1 MTPLD
6 ESVVTDGRGSA
17 ARDGWERAAMT
28 ATAGVQDLFSVRGR
42 NASEARERGGG
53 PGMISFT
60 AGFPD
65 PVHLPYEGVAE
76 ATGRLMSTHGQG
88 PLQYGA
94 VRGYTG
100 LLDLLIEKLGRDQ
113 GIRCAQENMLLTSGG
128 SQALALLIDL
138 FLDPGDTI
146 LSEEPTWSGAVRAF
160 ANVGVNVEGIPLDDD
175 GARVDVLEA
184 KLRDLH
190 ARGIAPKAFYMIPNF
205 QNPGGMTTTLE
216 RRRRIVALAREYN
229 FVIFEDDAYF
239 DLRFEGG
246 QLPTLYE
253 LAGGSHVAYFGTF
266 SKIVA
271 AGMRIGWLVAD
282 KALIDRLSV
291 LKVDGG
297 SPFAA
302 HIAHEYCKDGVLE
315 ARVQELIALYRH
327 RRDLMLGE
335 LNERMPEGITWRVP
349 EGGFFIWLD
358 LPAGLDATRILA
370 ACRERGVEFLPGTAC
385 FFHGEGRRNIR
396 LSFSYADDEQ
406 TVRGMQAL
414 CEVIGEQLT
423 A

>member
-1 MTPLD
+1 
-6 ESVVTDGRGSA
+6 
-17 ARDGWERAAMT
+17 MT
-28 ATAGVQDLFSVRGR
+28 AAAVQDLFSVRGR
-42 NASEARERGGG
+42 NANEARERGGG
-53 PGMISFT
+53 AGMISFT

-65 PVHLPYEGVAE
+65 PVHLPYEGIAE
-76 ATGRLMSTHGQG
+76 ATGRTMTTHGQG

-94 VRGYTG
+94 VRGYQG
-100 LLDLLIEKLGRDQ
+100 LIELLVEKLGRDQ
-113 GIRCAQENMLLTSGG
+113 GIRCAPENLLLTSGG

-146 LSEEPTWSGAVRAF
+146 FSEEPTWSGAVRAF
-160 ANVGVNVEGIPLDDD
+160 KNVGVKVEGIPLDDD
-175 GARVDVLEA
+175 GARVEVLEA

-216 RRRRIVALAREYN
+216 RRRRIVELAREYN

-239 DLRFEGG
+239 DLRFEGEK
-246 QLPTLYE
+246 LPTLYE
-253 LAGGSHVAYFGTF
+253 LAGGDHVAYFGTF

-271 AGMRIGWLVAD
+271 AGMRIGWIVASP
-282 KALIDRLSV
+282 ALIARLSV

-302 HIAHEYCKDGVLE
+302 HVAYEYCKDGVLE
-315 ARVQELIALYRH
+315 RRVGELIALYRH

-335 LNERMPEGITWRVP
+335 LNERMPEGVTWRVP

-358 LPAGLDATRILA
+358 LPAGVDSTRVLA
-370 ACRERGVEFLPGTAC
+370 ACRAREVEFLPGTAC
-385 FFHGEGRRNIR
+385 FFNDEGKRNIR
-396 LSFSYADDEQ
+396 LAFSYADDEQ
-406 TVRGMQAL
+406 TVQGLQIL
-414 CEVIGEQLT
+414 CAVIDEQLT